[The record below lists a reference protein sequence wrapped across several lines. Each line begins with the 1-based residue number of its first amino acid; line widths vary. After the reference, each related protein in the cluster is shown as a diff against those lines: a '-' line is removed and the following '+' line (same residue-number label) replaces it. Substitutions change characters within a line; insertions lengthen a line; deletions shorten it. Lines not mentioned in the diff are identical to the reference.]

1 MVQMNTNDME
11 NFLSEPRFAVFA
23 TVFPNQMPQLTT
35 VWFLY
40 ADKIF
45 YFGIERSSVKYKNIR
60 DNSNVSVCIDG
71 DFPDGRTLVIYGNAQ
86 VIEVET
92 VETNKLMWD
101 LTLKYHKNEQEAREY
116 QKLIADW
123 ELVLVKLVPDKII
136 AMDFNKNS

>member
-1 MVQMNTNDME
+1 MV
-11 NFLSEPRFAVFA
+11 
-23 TVFPNQMPQLTT
+23 
-35 VWFLY
+35 
-40 ADKIF
+40 
-45 YFGIERSSVKYKNIR
+45 SSVKYKNIR

-86 VIEVET
+86 VIEAET